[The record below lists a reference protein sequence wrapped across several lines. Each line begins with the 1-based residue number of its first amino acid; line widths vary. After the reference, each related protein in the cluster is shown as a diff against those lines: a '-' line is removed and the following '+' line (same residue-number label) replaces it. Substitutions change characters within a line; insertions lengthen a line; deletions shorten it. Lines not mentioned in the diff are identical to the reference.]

1 VKKLQQLFIFLII
14 IHSLQAKAQG
24 PDLSR
29 IPEEKLKIKAW
40 LNYCDSLRNNNPTA
54 ANYPILQ
61 QAGLRGVELVPQNDP
76 EDRSRFYLYAAIGSY
91 YQLKFD
97 TAQYFFYQSLLA
109 GQQANSAQ
117 RIVAAC
123 IALIPVNFQMGQPD
137 KVESCKNILQAV
149 ADTSKDKSILQDC
162 YYALGSYYQQ
172 RSYYSTAQ
180 DYFIKSIELRE
191 PYVDTTKEIKK
202 KFDYAIQRDMLSKLY
217 LNTQMPDKS
226 LNSLR
231 QARRFLSVSPIVEAR
246 LLSSF
251 VEAFTI
257 SGNIDSALYYNSLL
271 EEHTRNNPMFPSEIV
286 TSNLNIA
293 IYYIDHL
300 QYGQALPY
308 INKADSINIQVKSPI
323 LIFQMDMIKGRYFE
337 GIGKYDQA
345 IGFLTL
351 AIPIARQ
358 YGKELYSDV
367 LKYMAIAQKG
377 KGNNLAAVQYYEQ
390 YVQQSDSITKE
401 KLSRNFADQETRYQ
415 TNQKEQQIASLD
427 KENRVHVLELQNAS
441 RTRLLLVLGL
451 AALGVIALLLYFIYR
466 NKEKLNKVLNL
477 QNERLEEL
485 NAALATANETKAK
498 LFGIIGHDL
507 RSPVSQIVQ
516 LLRLQKE
523 KPELL
528 SPQSRQKHEERLK
541 TASENVLETMEDLL
555 LWSKSQMQQ
564 FTPQFNEV
572 VVLEILKKELSLLEQ
587 QIQDKNI
594 KIDLQVGDQLIRQTD
609 DNFLS
614 IIIRNLLQN
623 AIKYSDPGS
632 VISISTN
639 GKNIC
644 VSNPSSQTDAE
655 SLNAVLSNGKVDS
668 KTSGLGLQIAGDL
681 ATSIRAKLF
690 FKRLENMLT
699 AVLSWEI

>member
-1 VKKLQQLFIFLII
+1 VKKLRQLFVFLII
-14 IHSLQAKAQG
+14 ILGLHAKAQE

-29 IPEEKLKIKAW
+29 ISDNKAKIKAW
-40 LNYCDSLRNNNPTA
+40 LHYCDSLRNNNPTA

-61 QAGLRGVELVPQNDP
+61 QAGLTGIELVPQDDP
-76 EDRSRFYLYAAIGSY
+76 EDRSRFYLYAAIGAY

-97 TAQYFFYQSLLA
+97 TAQYFFYQSLYA

-137 KVESCKNILQAV
+137 KVDSCKNILQAV
-149 ADTSKDKSILQDC
+149 ADTSKNKSILQDC

-172 RSYYSTAQ
+172 KSYYSTAQ

-231 QARRFLSVSPIVEAR
+231 QARRFLSVSPIVDAR

-257 SGNIDSALYYNSLL
+257 SGNIDSALYYNRML

-293 IYYIDHL
+293 IYYIDHR
-300 QYGQALPY
+300 QFNQALPY
-308 INKADSINIQVKSPI
+308 INKADTITARVKSPL
-323 LIFQMDMIKGRYFE
+323 LIFQIDMIKGRYFE
-337 GIGKYDQA
+337 GSGKYDQA
-345 IGFLTL
+345 ITYLTQ
-351 AIPIARQ
+351 AIPIAKQ

-415 TNQKEQQIASLD
+415 TNQKEQQITSLD
-427 KENRVHVLELQNAS
+427 KENRLHVLELQNAS

-466 NKEKLNKVLNL
+466 NKEKLNKVLNQ

-485 NAALATANETKAK
+485 NTALATANETKAR

-528 SPQSRQKHEERLK
+528 NPQSRQKHEERLK

-564 FTPQFNEV
+564 FTPQFYEV
-572 VVLEILKKELSLLEQ
+572 VILEILKKELNLLEQ

-632 VISISTN
+632 VISITTN
-639 GKNIC
+639 GENIC
-644 VSNPSSQTDAE
+644 VSNPANQTNAE
-655 SLNAVLSNGKVDS
+655 SLNAILSNRRVDS
-668 KTSGLGLQIAGDL
+668 NTSGLGLQIAGDL
-681 ATSIRAKLF
+681 AISIRAKLF
-690 FKRLENMLT
+690 FKRLENMLI
-699 AVLSWEI
+699 AVISWEI